1 MELLASK
8 RKYRVVVADNNRNY
22 LELIRDYFKKMNDFE
37 IVAYAFDGKEACEL
51 AKLEKPDL
59 FIVDLILPV
68 IDGFGVIE
76 NIRSNKEL
84 SHTKIIM
91 ISAISLD
98 FVVKKA
104 ARLGIDYFFI
114 KPFDIEIF
122 KKRVIEVMSFLPAR
136 NTEEA
141 YAETLN
147 DQPKSEETIITRLI
161 QQVSIKPNVKGYHYL
176 REAIL
181 LVLNDITLLSAI
193 TTKLYPDIACR
204 HNTTS
209 PRVER
214 AIRHAIE
221 TAWINAKVSVLDGL
235 FGYTINEKKGKP
247 TNGEFIAMIADK
259 VRIEKSFV
267 D

>member
-1 MELLASK
+1 MELVSK
-8 RKYRVVVADNNRNY
+8 KKHRVVIADNNRSY
-22 LELIRDYFKKMNDFE
+22 LELMRDYFKKMNGFE

-59 FIVDLILPV
+59 IIVDLILPV

-76 NIRSNKEL
+76 HIRSCKEL
-84 SHTKIIM
+84 NHTKIVM

-104 ARLGIDYFFI
+104 ADLGIDYFFI

-122 KKRVIEVMSFLPAR
+122 KKRI
-136 NTEEA
+136 TEIMCFKHNIDTP
-141 YAETLN
+141 YN
-147 DQPKSEETIITRLI
+147 DLGDFNEPKTEETIITGLI
-161 QQVSIKPNVKGYHYL
+161 RQVSIKPNIKGYHYL
-176 REAIL
+176 RDAIL
-181 LVLNDITLLSAI
+181 LVLKDITFLSAI
-193 TTKLYPDIACR
+193 TTKLYPSIAKR

-209 PRVER
+209 QRVER

-221 TAWINAKVSVLDGL
+221 TAWVNGRVSVLDGL

>member
-1 MELLASK
+1 MELVSK
-8 RKYRVVVADNNRNY
+8 KKHRVVIADNNRSY
-22 LELIRDYFKKMNDFE
+22 LELMRDYFKKMNGFE

-59 FIVDLILPV
+59 IIVDLILPV

-76 NIRSNKEL
+76 YIRSCREL
-84 SHTKIIM
+84 FYTKIVM

-104 ARLGIDYFFI
+104 ADLGIDYFFI

-122 KKRVIEVMSFLPAR
+122 KKRIMEIMSLNQTNDSFRDEFEVIYEPK
-136 NTEEA
+136 TEE
-141 YAETLN
+141 
-147 DQPKSEETIITRLI
+147 SIITSLI
-161 QQVSIKPNVKGYHYL
+161 RQVSIKPNIKGYHYL
-176 REAIL
+176 RDAIL
-181 LVLNDITLLSAI
+181 LVLKDITFLSAI
-193 TTKLYPDIACR
+193 TTKLYPNIAKK

-209 PRVER
+209 QRVER

-221 TAWINAKVSVLDGL
+221 SAWVNGRVSVLDGL

-259 VRIEKSFV
+259 VRIEKSFI